1 MKRIA
6 YIFFAM
12 AAIIAIAA
20 DTGMLFMSAEARG
33 AYVKLADRELKRR
46 KNYHQSDIYARAHK
60 IIYGEKGNFDPDG
73 RIRIAVVINGDE
85 NIIVEDSVK
94 NEIYKQLRKK
104 FPYNEFA
111 VMKGI
116 DVNTKLLQWAEDK
129 AVALEESML
138 DRGVYD
144 QINGIQPRVD
154 ADGMPREIQ
163 PSSDVPDIKK
173 YHNRRVNQPLGISN
187 LHRRDYVRAGRE
199 CGYDYIFLATFNN
212 GLTRDE
218 RHQWVLFEQ
227 DTRKHNVWLRMRFVD
242 MESGDYLY
250 RNDIVMQGETAG
262 KGKVL
267 IDPFNLVPFW
277 YGSGHSRA
285 QKMAVG
291 KALEEA
297 LKDLEV
303 VLP

>member
-1 MKRIA
+1 MKRVA

-12 AAIIAIAA
+12 LAIIAIAA

-46 KNYHQSDIYARAHK
+46 KNYHQSDIYARAHR
-60 IIYGEKGNFDPDG
+60 IIYGENGNFDPDG

-85 NIIVEDSVK
+85 NIIVEDRVK
-94 NEIYKQLRKK
+94 NEIYTQLRKK

-111 VMKGI
+111 VMKGT

-138 DRGVYD
+138 DRGTYD
-144 QINGIQPRVD
+144 QVYGIQPRVD
-154 ADGMPREIQ
+154 ADGMPRAIQ
-163 PSSDVPDIKK
+163 PSSDVPDTKK
-173 YHNRRVNQPLGISN
+173 YHQRVNQPLGISN

-199 CGYDYIFLATFNN
+199 CGYDYIFLATFSN
-212 GLTRDE
+212 GLTRE
-218 RHQWVLFEQ
+218 EGHQWVVFEQ
-227 DTRKHNVWLRMRFVD
+227 DTRKHDVWLRMRFVD

-262 KGKVL
+262 GGRVL
-267 IDPFNLVPFW
+267 IFPFV
-277 YGSGHSRA
+277 YGSGHPRA
-285 QKMAVG
+285 QQTAVR

-297 LKDLEV
+297 LKDIEV

>member
-46 KNYHQSDIYARAHK
+46 KNYHQSDIYARAHR
-60 IIYGEKGNFDPDG
+60 IIYGENGNFDPDG

-297 LKDLEV
+297 LKDIEV